1 MVDVGASAQLRPGV
15 VLIGKYE
22 IVRTIGRGGFGHVY
36 EARHLGLG
44 TGVAVKVLNAE
55 GRQNP
60 KTVARFQQEAWTAAR
75 AAGAHVVRVT
85 DIDVLQDGTPF
96 LVMELLVGRDL
107 ERELKSRGRIPSR
120 EAVDYLLE
128 AAAGLRDAHRQ
139 GIIHRD
145 LKTSNLFLVDDPSG
159 RHIKVLDFGLSKIAA
174 SLGMTSTNAMLG
186 TPSYSAPEQ
195 LRSAKSA
202 DARADIWS
210 LGVIAYQLL
219 SGRLPFQGSAVA
231 DLFVQIVG
239 AEPPDLGR
247 IAPDVPAGLCQIV
260 ARCLEKKPERR
271 FQSMDALAAALA
283 PFGSPNLVAAAGSV
297 RHPNAPAVEPGP
309 SSTFLDSSQDTPPE
323 RRTSRLW
330 TGVALAVVAVLITL
344 AAGVRFGSHL
354 LAPSSGARAPAAAVP
369 VTVPAVPATPGEATA
384 RPAVATPTPSASART
399 ATAETATAETATAS
413 GPVPQ
418 SPRPATRVPSRR
430 APANAPA
437 KKSGTSKDLGF

>member
-1 MVDVGASAQLRPGV
+1 
-15 VLIGKYE
+15 
-22 IVRTIGRGGFGHVY
+22 
-36 EARHLGLG
+36 
-44 TGVAVKVLNAE
+44 
-55 GRQNP
+55 
-60 KTVARFQQEAWTAAR
+60 
-75 AAGAHVVRVT
+75 
-85 DIDVLQDGTPF
+85 
-96 LVMELLVGRDL
+96 
-107 ERELKSRGRIPSR
+107 
-120 EAVDYLLE
+120 
-128 AAAGLRDAHRQ
+128 
-139 GIIHRD
+139 
-145 LKTSNLFLVDDPSG
+145 
-159 RHIKVLDFGLSKIAA
+159 VLDFGLSKIAA

-247 IAPDVPAGLCQIV
+247 VAPDVPAGLCQVV

-283 PFGSPNLVAAAGSV
+283 PFGSPNLVAAVGSV
-297 RHPNAPAVEPGP
+297 RHPSAPSVEPGP

-330 TGVALAVVAVLITL
+330 TGVALAAIAVLVTL

-354 LAPSSGARAPAAAVP
+354 LAPSAGARATVSARATPATTVPAERTTASIEVRAPAATAPSSSSSEAAGEGQSTESSLKTHAPEERGSVLRQ
-369 VTVPAVPATPGEATA
+369 ACGRIPGA
-384 RPAVATPTPSASART
+384 
-399 ATAETATAETATAS
+399 
-413 GPVPQ
+413 
-418 SPRPATRVPSRR
+418 
-430 APANAPA
+430 
-437 KKSGTSKDLGF
+437 